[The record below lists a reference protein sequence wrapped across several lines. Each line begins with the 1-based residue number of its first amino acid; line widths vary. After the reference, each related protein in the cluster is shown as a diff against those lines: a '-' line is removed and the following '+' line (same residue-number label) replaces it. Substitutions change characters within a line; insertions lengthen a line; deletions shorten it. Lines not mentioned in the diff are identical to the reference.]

1 MSNKRSGRKPKA
13 GNKESYAIILDYLSH
28 GYIDP
33 KTNKSWG
40 RPIAQ
45 AIGADYFTL
54 LELTPKEGVNLDLQ
68 EKVYI
73 GSDKRDKIK
82 RVVGKLDINNLTS
95 TAQIEIDYAIQDLVK
110 ANEEKYVDFF
120 NNSPGVSLRKHSL
133 ELLPGIGKVQMRRI
147 LAAREEKPFESFE
160 DIVNRVDGLIDPAAI
175 ISKRI
180 QEEIDITKRD
190 KNKYFLFTPAPR
202 KEEY

>member
-1 MSNKRSGRKPKA
+1 M
-13 GNKESYAIILDYLSH
+13 
-28 GYIDP
+28 
-33 KTNKSWG
+33 
-40 RPIAQ
+40 
-45 AIGADYFTL
+45 

-73 GSDKRDKIK
+73 GTDKRDKIK
-82 RVVGKLDINNLTS
+82 RVVGKLNINNLTS

-110 ANEEKYVDFF
+110 ANEEKYVEFF
-120 NNSPGVSLRKHSL
+120 NTSPGVSLRKHSL

-147 LAAREEKPFESFE
+147 LNAREEKPFESFD
-160 DIVNRVDGLIDPAAI
+160 DIVERVDGLIEPAAI

-190 KNKYFLFTPAPR
+190 KNKYYLFTPAPR
-202 KEEY
+202 KDEY